1 MKVGIKL
8 KWMKK
13 LRLINWHYYNDETI
27 IFGKQTVISGHTGA
41 GKSTIIDALQVL
53 FISDERKIKFNSA
66 AYEEAKR
73 SLINYLRG
81 KIGTE
86 EKPFVREGYFTT
98 YIVAEFYDEKV
109 GESFVIGISIDVFKD
124 DEKIKEYFIIPKSEI
139 NMISFFNTKNGKR
152 YVETQAD
159 FSKKL
164 RVQFPKAII
173 EKSSIQ
179 YQKALLQRFG
189 GLHERFVKTFAK
201 ALSFK
206 PIDNMRDFVYKNI
219 LDEKELKIDVMRSI
233 FQTHEELQKELEELK
248 QRKEELERIN
258 NIYME
263 CIELEKN
270 LSIQEYILRGLDY
283 LLIQEEM
290 SMCQKHIEQREKEL
304 RKCKLDQEKTA
315 EQKEYARTKEIE
327 YEIKIKDSAEQ
338 KRQKQLQEQ
347 IIQAKKERDEL
358 ERAKNVYVHSL
369 EREEKIV
376 SSLFNYQGN
385 EYFSLRKDE
394 KHVLEIGR
402 DCLAF
407 LSHNDGTGGVTEEQT
422 LNKLGE
428 NLKRIS
434 GRFYKSTVE
443 LEHKSVE
450 LEAGEKKLLSDIEN
464 LKRKKRSYPVS
475 VEKLKGL
482 LEKYLEDK
490 SKVWI
495 LCEELEIKNDKWRN
509 VLEGYLNT
517 QRFDILV
524 EPHMFATALSIYEK
538 EKWNLGL
545 EGVGLVDTEKEQTYL
560 GKVEKGSLAEEIVG
574 GNSIVQ
580 ARIHHLLGR
589 VIKADNEQEL
599 RKYKT
604 AVTATCMSY
613 QRLVARQ
620 IPRKVY
626 ETPYIGAHAIQ
637 RQLEIKEENLKEI
650 QKELQMVG
658 YYIKEFKKWIEI
670 LEGKQS
676 HYKNYMLNF
685 SLNDRILGFNRNI
698 DKWHSELNTLD
709 LSQLERLHRK
719 LEEWKGKYNQFNRE
733 EGSLFEQIG
742 KMKEE
747 LQGVKSELWKQ
758 EKVAAE
764 ILEKWEGWK
773 FEYRIELLQEAE
785 KRYDQAIS
793 IKKAYGAIK
802 NKYENNK
809 KENQNK
815 YEGKWSL
822 LESER
827 KSYNEARTFQGIIQ
841 AKDNKQYEEALR
853 KIANLDIPK
862 FEQEIKETLQQAE
875 EEFQSHFIYKMREA
889 IQSARREFNQLNHA
903 LGRFKFRNDTYRFV
917 IKPSEQYKRFYDVI
931 MDESVQPEISL
942 FDFGDEDRAEI
953 LKDLFSRLV
962 VGEYGENEEFVD
974 YRNYLDFDLSIK
986 NENGTRY
993 MSSLLR
999 EQSGGETQ
1007 TPFYIAIL
1015 ASFQHL
1021 YRNKN
1026 TIRLVVFDE
1035 AFNKMDE
1042 ERIQISLRLIKQL
1055 DLQLIAAVPDEKMA
1069 HMAAEA
1075 DTAIIINRVGHVCF
1089 ADMLSYPKE
1098 DGVIGLQEQDSFSLI
1113 E

>member
-1 MKVGIKL
+1 MRVGITL

-13 LRLINWHYYNDETI
+13 LRLINWHYYSDETI
-27 IFGKQTVISGHTGA
+27 LFGKQTVISGHTGA
-41 GKSTIIDALQVL
+41 GKSTVIDALQVL

-66 AYEEAKR
+66 AYEEANR
-73 SLINYLRG
+73 TLINYLRG

-98 YIVAEFYDEKV
+98 YIVAEFYDEKA

-124 DEKIKEYFIIPKSEI
+124 DEKVKEYFIIPKSEI
-139 NMISFFNTKNGKR
+139 NMISFFSTKDEKR
-152 YVETQAD
+152 YVEKQAD
-159 FSKKL
+159 FCKKI
-164 RVQFPKAII
+164 REQFPEAII
-173 EKSSIQ
+173 EKSSNQ
-179 YQKALLQRFG
+179 YQKALLHRFG
-189 GLHERFVKTFAK
+189 GLHERFVKTFAR

-206 PIDNMRDFVYKNI
+206 PIDNMKDFVYKNI
-219 LDEKELKIDVMRSI
+219 LDEKELKIDVMRNI
-233 FQTHEELQKELEELK
+233 FQTHEELQRELEELK
-248 QRKEELERIN
+248 ERKEELERID

-263 CIELEKN
+263 CVKLEEDI
-270 LSIQEYILRGLDY
+270 SIQEYVLRGLDY
-283 LLIQEEM
+283 LLIEEEK
-290 SMCQKHIEQREKEL
+290 SICQKSIEQREKEL
-304 RKCKLDQEKTA
+304 RKCELDREKTA
-315 EQKEYARTKEIE
+315 EQKEYARKKEIE

-347 IIQAKKERDEL
+347 IAQAKKECDDL

-369 EREEKIV
+369 EREEKDV

-385 EYFSLRKDE
+385 EYFSLSKDE
-394 KHVLEIGR
+394 KHILEIGR

-407 LSHNDGTGGVTEEQT
+407 LSHNDGTGGNTEEQT

-434 GRFYKSTVE
+434 GRFYKSTAE
-443 LEHKSVE
+443 LEHRSAE
-450 LEAGEKKLLSDIEN
+450 LKTEEQKLLSNIEN
-464 LKRKKRSYPVS
+464 LKRKKRSYPMS

-482 LEKYLEDK
+482 LEKHLENQ

-509 VLEGYLNT
+509 ALEGYLNT

-524 EPHMFATALSIYEK
+524 EPHMFATALSIYER

-560 GKVEKGSLAEEIVG
+560 GKVEKGSLAEEMVG
-574 GNSIVQ
+574 GNKIVQ
-580 ARIHHLLGR
+580 ARIHHLLGM

-599 RKYKT
+599 RKHKT

-613 QRLVARQ
+613 QGLVARQ

-637 RQLEIKEENLKEI
+637 RQLEIKEENLKGI

-698 DKWHSELNTLD
+698 DKWHCELNTLD
-709 LSQLERLHRK
+709 LSQLERLHQK

-733 EGSLFEQIG
+733 EGNLFEQIG

-747 LQGVKSELWKQ
+747 LQNVKNELWKKKKDAT
-758 EKVAAE
+758 ES
-764 ILEKWEGWK
+764 LEKWESWK

-785 KRYDQAIS
+785 KKYDQAIS
-793 IKKAYGAIK
+793 TTKAYGAIR
-802 NKYENNK
+802 NKCENNK

-815 YEGKWSL
+815 YEEKWSF

-889 IQSARREFNQLNHA
+889 IQAARREFNQLNHA
-903 LGRFKFRNDTYRFV
+903 LGRFKFRNDMYRFV

-931 MDESVQPEISL
+931 MDERVQPEISL
-942 FDFGDEDRAEI
+942 FDFGDEDRTEI

-974 YRNYLDFDLSIK
+974 YRNYLDFDLSIN

-993 MSSLLR
+993 MSNLLR

-1075 DTAIIINRVGHVCF
+1075 DTAIIINRIGYACF
-1089 ADMLSYPKE
+1089 TDMLSYPRE
-1098 DGVIGLQEQDSFSLI
+1098 DEAIGLQEQDSFSLI

>member
-1 MKVGIKL
+1 M

-13 LRLINWHYYNDETI
+13 LRLINWHYYSDETI
-27 IFGKQTVISGHTGA
+27 LFGKQTVISGHTGA

-139 NMISFFNTKNGKR
+139 NMISFLNTKNGKR

-164 RVQFPKAII
+164 RAQFPEAII
-173 EKSSIQ
+173 EKSSNQ
-179 YQKALLQRFG
+179 YQKALLNRFG
-189 GLHERFVKTFAK
+189 GLHERFVKTFAR

-206 PIDNMRDFVYKNI
+206 PIDNIKDFVYKNI
-219 LDEKELKIDVMRSI
+219 LDEKELKIDVMRNI
-233 FQTHEELQKELEELK
+233 FQTHEELQRELEELK

-263 CIELEKN
+263 CVKLEADI
-270 LSIQEYILRGLDY
+270 SIQEYVLRGLDY
-283 LLIQEEM
+283 LLIEEEKG
-290 SMCQKHIEQREKEL
+290 MCQKIIEQREKEL
-304 RKCKLDQEKTA
+304 RKCELDQEKTA
-315 EQKEYARTKEIE
+315 EQKDYARKKEIE

-338 KRQKQLQEQ
+338 KRKKQLQEQ
-347 IIQAKKERDEL
+347 IAQAKKECDDL

-369 EREEKIV
+369 EREEKDV

-385 EYFSLRKDE
+385 EYFSLSKDE

-407 LSHNDGTGGVTEEQT
+407 LSHNDGTGGNREEQT

-434 GRFYKSTVE
+434 GRFYKSIAE

-450 LEAGEKKLLSDIEN
+450 LKTEERKLLSDIEN
-464 LKRKKRSYPVS
+464 LKRQKRSYPVS

-482 LEKYLEDK
+482 LEKHLEDQ

-509 VLEGYLNT
+509 ALEGYLNT

-574 GNSIVQ
+574 DNSIVQ

-637 RQLEIKEENLKEI
+637 RQLEIKEENLKGI
-650 QKELQMVG
+650 QKELQMIG

-676 HYKNYMLNF
+676 HYKTYMLNF
-685 SLNDRILGFNRNI
+685 SLNDRILEFNRDI

-709 LSQLERLHRK
+709 LSQLGRLHQK
-719 LEEWKGKYNQFNRE
+719 LEEWKGKYNRFNRE
-733 EGSLFEQIG
+733 EGRLFEQIG
-742 KMKEE
+742 KVKEE
-747 LQGVKSELWKQ
+747 LQSVKVELWKK
-758 EKVAAE
+758 EKAATE
-764 ILEKWEGWK
+764 SLDNFKKWK
-773 FEYRIELLQEAE
+773 FEYNRIELLQEAE
-785 KRYDQAIS
+785 KRYEQAVS
-793 IKKAYGAIK
+793 TNKSYGAIR
-802 NKYENNK
+802 NKYEHNK

-815 YEGKWSL
+815 CGEKWGL

-841 AKDNKQYEEALR
+841 DKDNKQYEEALL

-889 IQSARREFNQLNHA
+889 IQAARREFNQLNHA

-931 MDESVQPEISL
+931 MDERVQPEISL

-974 YRNYLDFDLSIK
+974 YRNYLDFDLSIN
-986 NENGTRY
+986 NENGTRF
-993 MSSLLR
+993 MSNLLR

-1089 ADMLSYPKE
+1089 TDMLSYPRE
-1098 DGVIGLQEQDSFSLI
+1098 DEAIGLQEQDSFSLI

>member
-1 MKVGIKL
+1 M

-139 NMISFFNTKNGKR
+139 NMISFFNTKNEKR

-159 FSKKL
+159 FFKKL
-164 RVQFPKAII
+164 RAQFPKAII

-179 YQKALLQRFG
+179 YQKALLHRFG
-189 GLHERFVKTFAK
+189 GLHERFIKTFAK

-233 FQTHEELQKELEELK
+233 FQTHEELQRELEELK

-263 CIELEKN
+263 CIGLEEN

-290 SMCQKHIEQREKEL
+290 SMCQKHIEQKEKEL
-304 RKCKLDQEKTA
+304 KKCELDQMKTA
-315 EQKEYARTKEIE
+315 EQKEHARKKEID

-347 IIQAKKERDEL
+347 IAQTKKECDDL

-369 EREEKIV
+369 EREEKDV

-385 EYFSLRKDE
+385 EYFSLSKDE
-394 KHVLEIGR
+394 KHALEIGR

-407 LSHNDGTGGVTEEQT
+407 LSHNDGTGGNTEEQT

-434 GRFYKSTVE
+434 GRFYKSTAE
-443 LEHKSVE
+443 LEHRSVE
-450 LEAGEKKLLSDIEN
+450 LKTEEQKLLSDIEN
-464 LKRKKRSYPVS
+464 LKRKKRSYPMS

-482 LEKYLEDK
+482 LEKHLEDQ

-509 VLEGYLNT
+509 ALEGYLNT

-524 EPHMFATALSIYEK
+524 EPHMFATALYIYEK

-574 GNSIVQ
+574 GNSIVK

-589 VIKADNEQEL
+589 VIKAESEQEL

-637 RQLEIKEENLKEI
+637 RQLEIKEENLKGI
-650 QKELQMVG
+650 QKELKIVG

-676 HYKNYMLNF
+676 YYKNYISNF
-685 SLNDRILGFNRNI
+685 SLNHRILELNRNI

-709 LSQLERLHRK
+709 LSQLERLHQK

-733 EGSLFEQIG
+733 EGRLFEQIG

-747 LQGVKSELWKQ
+747 LQSVKSELWKK
-758 EKVAAE
+758 EKVATE
-764 ILEKWEGWK
+764 ILEKWESWK

-793 IKKAYGAIK
+793 TKKAYGTIK
-802 NKYENNK
+802 TKYENNK

-815 YEGKWSL
+815 YEEKWSF

-841 AKDNKQYEEALR
+841 TKDNKQYEEALR

-862 FEQEIKETLQQAE
+862 FKQEIKETLQQAE

-889 IQSARREFNQLNHA
+889 IQAARREFNQLNHA

-917 IKPSEQYKRFYDVI
+917 IKPSEQYKKFYDVI
-931 MDESVQPEISL
+931 MDERVQLEISL
-942 FDFGDEDRAEI
+942 FDFGDEDRTEI

-974 YRNYLDFDLSIK
+974 YRNYLDFDLSIN
-986 NENGTRY
+986 NENGTRF
-993 MSSLLR
+993 MSNLLR

-1069 HMAAEA
+1069 HMAAES

-1089 ADMLSYPKE
+1089 TDMLSYPKE
-1098 DGVIGLQEQDSFSLI
+1098 DEAIGLQEQDSFSLI

>member
-1 MKVGIKL
+1 
-8 KWMKK
+8 MKK

-139 NMISFFNTKNGKR
+139 NMISFFNTKNEKR

-159 FSKKL
+159 FFKKL
-164 RVQFPKAII
+164 RAQFPKAII

-179 YQKALLQRFG
+179 YQKALLHRFG
-189 GLHERFVKTFAK
+189 GLHERFIKTFAK

-233 FQTHEELQKELEELK
+233 FQTHEELQRELEELK

-263 CIELEKN
+263 CIGLEEN

-290 SMCQKHIEQREKEL
+290 SMCQKHIEQKEKEL
-304 RKCKLDQEKTA
+304 KKCELDQMKTA
-315 EQKEYARTKEIE
+315 EQKEHARKKEID

-347 IIQAKKERDEL
+347 IAQTKKECDDL

-369 EREEKIV
+369 EREEKDV

-385 EYFSLRKDE
+385 EYFSLSKDE
-394 KHVLEIGR
+394 KHALEIGR

-407 LSHNDGTGGVTEEQT
+407 LSHNDGTGGNTEEQT

-434 GRFYKSTVE
+434 GRFYKSTAE
-443 LEHKSVE
+443 LEHRSVE
-450 LEAGEKKLLSDIEN
+450 LKTEEQKLLSDIEN
-464 LKRKKRSYPVS
+464 LKRKKRSYPMS

-482 LEKYLEDK
+482 LEKHLEDQ

-509 VLEGYLNT
+509 ALEGYLNT

-524 EPHMFATALSIYEK
+524 EPHMFATALYIYEK

-574 GNSIVQ
+574 GNSIVK

-589 VIKADNEQEL
+589 VIKAESEQEL

-637 RQLEIKEENLKEI
+637 RQLEIKEENLKGI
-650 QKELQMVG
+650 QKELKIVG

-676 HYKNYMLNF
+676 YYKNYISNF
-685 SLNDRILGFNRNI
+685 SLNHRILELNRNI

-709 LSQLERLHRK
+709 LSQLERLHQK

-733 EGSLFEQIG
+733 EGRLFEQIG

-747 LQGVKSELWKQ
+747 LQSVKSELWKK
-758 EKVAAE
+758 EKVATE
-764 ILEKWEGWK
+764 ILEKWESWK

-793 IKKAYGAIK
+793 TKKAYGTIK
-802 NKYENNK
+802 TKYENNK

-815 YEGKWSL
+815 YEEKWSF

-841 AKDNKQYEEALR
+841 TKDNKQYEEALR

-862 FEQEIKETLQQAE
+862 FKQEIKETLQQAE

-889 IQSARREFNQLNHA
+889 IQAARREFNQLNHA

-917 IKPSEQYKRFYDVI
+917 IKPSEQYKKFYDVI
-931 MDESVQPEISL
+931 MDERVQLEISL
-942 FDFGDEDRAEI
+942 FDFGDEDRTEI

-974 YRNYLDFDLSIK
+974 YRNYLDFDLSIN
-986 NENGTRY
+986 NENGTRF
-993 MSSLLR
+993 MSNLLR

-1069 HMAAEA
+1069 HMAAES

-1089 ADMLSYPKE
+1089 TDMLSYPKE
-1098 DGVIGLQEQDSFSLI
+1098 DEAIGLQEQDSFSLI

>member
-1 MKVGIKL
+1 
-8 KWMKK
+8 MKK

-139 NMISFFNTKNGKR
+139 NMISFFNTKNEKR

-159 FSKKL
+159 FLKKL
-164 RVQFPKAII
+164 RAQFPKAII

-179 YQKALLQRFG
+179 YQKALLHRFG
-189 GLHERFVKTFAK
+189 GLHERFIKTFAK

-233 FQTHEELQKELEELK
+233 FQTHEELQRELEELK

-263 CIELEKN
+263 CIGLEEN

-290 SMCQKHIEQREKEL
+290 SMCQKHIEQKEKEL
-304 RKCKLDQEKTA
+304 KKCELDQMKTA
-315 EQKEYARTKEIE
+315 EQKEHARKKEID

-347 IIQAKKERDEL
+347 IAQTKKECDDL

-369 EREEKIV
+369 EREEKDV

-385 EYFSLRKDE
+385 EYFSLSKDE
-394 KHVLEIGR
+394 KHALEIGR

-407 LSHNDGTGGVTEEQT
+407 LSHNDGTGGNTEEQT

-434 GRFYKSTVE
+434 GRFYKSTAE
-443 LEHKSVE
+443 LEHRSVE
-450 LEAGEKKLLSDIEN
+450 LKTEEQKLLSDIEN
-464 LKRKKRSYPVS
+464 LKRKKRSYPMS

-482 LEKYLEDK
+482 LEKHLEDQ

-509 VLEGYLNT
+509 ALEGYLNT

-524 EPHMFATALSIYEK
+524 EPHMFATALYIYEK

-574 GNSIVQ
+574 GNSIVK

-589 VIKADNEQEL
+589 VIKAESEQEL

-637 RQLEIKEENLKEI
+637 RQLEIKEENLKGI
-650 QKELQMVG
+650 QKELKIVG

-676 HYKNYMLNF
+676 YYKNYISNF
-685 SLNDRILGFNRNI
+685 SLNHRILELNRNI

-709 LSQLERLHRK
+709 LSQLERLHQK

-733 EGSLFEQIG
+733 EGRLFEQIG

-747 LQGVKSELWKQ
+747 LQSVKSELWKK
-758 EKVAAE
+758 EKVATE
-764 ILEKWEGWK
+764 ILEKWESWK

-793 IKKAYGAIK
+793 TKKAYGTIK
-802 NKYENNK
+802 TKYENNK

-815 YEGKWSL
+815 YEEKWSF

-889 IQSARREFNQLNHA
+889 IQAARREFNQLNHA

-917 IKPSEQYKRFYDVI
+917 IKPSEQYKKFYDVI
-931 MDESVQPEISL
+931 MDERVQLEISL
-942 FDFGDEDRAEI
+942 FDFGDEDRTEI

-974 YRNYLDFDLSIK
+974 YRNYLDFDLSIN
-986 NENGTRY
+986 NENGTRF
-993 MSSLLR
+993 MSNLLR

-1069 HMAAEA
+1069 HMAAES

-1089 ADMLSYPKE
+1089 TDMLSYPKE
-1098 DGVIGLQEQDSFSLI
+1098 DEAIGLQEQDSFSLI

>member
-1 MKVGIKL
+1 M

-139 NMISFFNTKNGKR
+139 NMISFFNTKNEKR

-159 FSKKL
+159 FLKKL
-164 RVQFPKAII
+164 RAQFPKAII

-179 YQKALLQRFG
+179 YQKALLHRFG
-189 GLHERFVKTFAK
+189 GLHERFIKTFAK

-233 FQTHEELQKELEELK
+233 FQTHEELQRELEELK

-263 CIELEKN
+263 CIGLEEN

-290 SMCQKHIEQREKEL
+290 SMCQKHIEQKEKEL
-304 RKCKLDQEKTA
+304 KKCELDQMKTA
-315 EQKEYARTKEIE
+315 EQKEHARKKEID

-347 IIQAKKERDEL
+347 IAQTKKECDDL

-369 EREEKIV
+369 EREEKDV

-385 EYFSLRKDE
+385 EYFSLSKDE
-394 KHVLEIGR
+394 KHALEIGR

-407 LSHNDGTGGVTEEQT
+407 LSHNDGTGGNTEEQT

-434 GRFYKSTVE
+434 GRFYKSTAE
-443 LEHKSVE
+443 LEHRSVE
-450 LEAGEKKLLSDIEN
+450 LKTEEQKLLSDIEN
-464 LKRKKRSYPVS
+464 LKRKKRSYPMS

-482 LEKYLEDK
+482 LEKHLEDQ

-509 VLEGYLNT
+509 ALEGYLNT

-524 EPHMFATALSIYEK
+524 EPHMFATALYIYEK

-574 GNSIVQ
+574 GNSIVK

-589 VIKADNEQEL
+589 VIKAESEQEL

-637 RQLEIKEENLKEI
+637 RQLEIKEENLKGI
-650 QKELQMVG
+650 QKELKIVG

-676 HYKNYMLNF
+676 YYKNYISNF
-685 SLNDRILGFNRNI
+685 SLNHRILELNRNI

-709 LSQLERLHRK
+709 LSQLERLHQK

-733 EGSLFEQIG
+733 EGRLFEQIG

-747 LQGVKSELWKQ
+747 LQSVKSELWKK
-758 EKVAAE
+758 EKVATE
-764 ILEKWEGWK
+764 ILEKWESWK

-793 IKKAYGAIK
+793 TKKAYGTIK
-802 NKYENNK
+802 TKYENNK

-815 YEGKWSL
+815 YEEKWSF

-889 IQSARREFNQLNHA
+889 IQAARREFNQLNHA

-917 IKPSEQYKRFYDVI
+917 IKPSEQYKKFYDVI
-931 MDESVQPEISL
+931 MDERVQLEISL
-942 FDFGDEDRAEI
+942 FDFCDEDRTEI

-974 YRNYLDFDLSIK
+974 YRNYLDFDLSIN
-986 NENGTRY
+986 NENGTRF
-993 MSSLLR
+993 MSNLLR

-1069 HMAAEA
+1069 HMAAES

-1089 ADMLSYPKE
+1089 TDMLSYPKE
-1098 DGVIGLQEQDSFSLI
+1098 DEAIGLQEQDSFSLI

>member
-1 MKVGIKL
+1 
-8 KWMKK
+8 MKK
-13 LRLINWHYYNDETI
+13 LRLINWHYYSDETI
-27 IFGKQTVISGHTGA
+27 LFGKQTVISGHTGA

-139 NMISFFNTKNGKR
+139 NMISFLNTKNGKR

-164 RVQFPKAII
+164 RAQFPEAII
-173 EKSSIQ
+173 EKSSNQ
-179 YQKALLQRFG
+179 YQKALLNRFG
-189 GLHERFVKTFAK
+189 GLHERFVKTFAR

-206 PIDNMRDFVYKNI
+206 PIDNIKDFVYKNI
-219 LDEKELKIDVMRSI
+219 LDEKELKIDVMRNI
-233 FQTHEELQKELEELK
+233 FQTHEELQRELEELK

-263 CIELEKN
+263 CVKLEADI
-270 LSIQEYILRGLDY
+270 SIQEYVLRGLDY
-283 LLIQEEM
+283 LLIEEEKG
-290 SMCQKHIEQREKEL
+290 MCQKIIEQREKEL
-304 RKCKLDQEKTA
+304 RKCELDQEKTA
-315 EQKEYARTKEIE
+315 EQKDYARKKEIE

-338 KRQKQLQEQ
+338 KRKKQLQEQ
-347 IIQAKKERDEL
+347 IAQAKKECDDL

-369 EREEKIV
+369 EREEKDV

-385 EYFSLRKDE
+385 EYFSLSKDE

-407 LSHNDGTGGVTEEQT
+407 LSHNDGTGGNREEQT

-434 GRFYKSTVE
+434 GRFYKSIAE

-450 LEAGEKKLLSDIEN
+450 LKTEERKLLSDIEN
-464 LKRKKRSYPVS
+464 LKRQKRSYPVS
-475 VEKLKGL
+475 VEKLKRL
-482 LEKYLEDK
+482 LEKHLEDQ

-509 VLEGYLNT
+509 ALEGYLNT

-574 GNSIVQ
+574 DNSIVQ

-637 RQLEIKEENLKEI
+637 RQLEIKEENLKGI
-650 QKELQMVG
+650 QKELQMIG

-670 LEGKQS
+670 LEGKKS
-676 HYKNYMLNF
+676 HYKTYMLNF
-685 SLNDRILGFNRNI
+685 SLNDRILEFNRDI

-709 LSQLERLHRK
+709 LSQLERLHQK
-719 LEEWKGKYNQFNRE
+719 LEEWKGKYNRFNRE
-733 EGSLFEQIG
+733 EGRLFEQIG
-742 KMKEE
+742 KVKEE
-747 LQGVKSELWKQ
+747 LQSVKVELWKK
-758 EKVAAE
+758 EKAATE
-764 ILEKWEGWK
+764 SLDNFKKWK
-773 FEYRIELLQEAE
+773 FEYNRIELLQEAE
-785 KRYDQAIS
+785 KRYEQAVS
-793 IKKAYGAIK
+793 TNKSYGAIR
-802 NKYENNK
+802 NKYEHNK

-815 YEGKWSL
+815 CGEKWGL

-841 AKDNKQYEEALR
+841 DKDNKQYEEALL

-889 IQSARREFNQLNHA
+889 IQAARREFNQLNHA

-931 MDESVQPEISL
+931 MDERVQPEISL

-974 YRNYLDFDLSIK
+974 YRNYLDFDLSIN
-986 NENGTRY
+986 NENGTRF
-993 MSSLLR
+993 MSNLLR

-1089 ADMLSYPKE
+1089 TDMLSYPRE
-1098 DGVIGLQEQDSFSLI
+1098 DEAIGLQEQDSFSLI